1 MRGLRAL
8 TVLAACILCACSQVR
23 TVVEVREHYVHD
35 TTQVVDSVWRDRVQ
49 YVMQRGDTVYKTDSV
64 IFCKYKIQERVQ
76 VVTSVDSIPYPV
88 EVVRE
93 VRVRSGYDKF
103 VSWGF
108 WLLISALILALG
120 WRIAKAYF
128 LRK

>member
-8 TVLAACILCACSQVR
+8 TVLLACILCACTQVR

-49 YVMQRGDTVYKTDSV
+49 YVVQRGDTVYKTDSV
-64 IFCKYKIQERVQ
+64 FFYKYKIQERVQ
-76 VVTSVDSIPYPV
+76 VVTSIDSILYQV
-88 EVVRE
+88 EVVKE

-108 WLLISALILALG
+108 WLLILALILALG

>member
-8 TVLAACILCACSQVR
+8 TVLLACILCACTQVR

-64 IFCKYKIQERVQ
+64 FVCKYKIQERVQ
-76 VVTSVDSIPYPV
+76 VVTSVDSVPYPV
-88 EVVRE
+88 EVVKE
-93 VRVRSGYDKF
+93 VRVRNGYDKF

-108 WLLISALILALG
+108 WLMIFALILALG
-120 WRIAKAYF
+120 WRIAKAYL